1 MRYEPQRTQ
10 RDTLRSASLFYG
22 KKTFFYVEKNIFFL
36 LTNINF
42 RKQKYCNVIENE
54 LSKIVLDEA
63 FYIHKAIGPGM
74 LESVYAHCLAY
85 RLTKR
90 NLCIRTEAPVPL
102 VFEEVKLEC
111 GYRADLVVENKIVIE
126 VKSAEAIGDIHLAQT
141 LTYLRFLNLK
151 LGIVLN
157 FN

>member
-1 MRYEPQRTQ
+1 
-10 RDTLRSASLFYG
+10 
-22 KKTFFYVEKNIFFL
+22 
-36 LTNINF
+36 
-42 RKQKYCNVIENE
+42 VIENE

-74 LESVYAHCLAY
+74 LESVYSHCLAY

-90 NLCIRTEAPVPL
+90 NLFIRTEAPVPL

-111 GYRADLVVENKIVIE
+111 GYRADLVVENKVVIE

-151 LGIVLN
+151 LGLVLN
-157 FN
+157 FNSILFKNEIKRVVNGL

>member
-102 VFEEVKLEC
+102 VFEEVKLEW
-111 GYRADLVVENKIVIE
+111 L
-126 VKSAEAIGDIHLAQT
+126 
-141 LTYLRFLNLK
+141 
-151 LGIVLN
+151 
-157 FN
+157 